1 VLEKPSITQQ
11 LIEIGAACGETA
23 GILDI
28 SYLRTAHQ
36 RRQRIIDAVGSAAV
50 DGRSTTQERL
60 YAWLSE
66 IPIQAQANL
75 GAESYA
81 AELFAVL
88 ANPEMSTGADHM
100 PNLHSLFWGL
110 GAAGMPLQIAAAL
123 LLVAGLF
130 LAARATSDF
139 EAPLALALVTGV
151 LVGFHGYLADGAL
164 FLPALFIFSTAGY
177 ARVPALVLTVP
188 IPWLLLQ
195 CPRPWPVVAQAAS
208 SSTSSASTSN
218 SGGITAESIVSTV
231 LESGLGMV
239 PLVVGLLGLFGGG
252 GTPAPTT
259 LEKYAM
265 PERQYFEGADTGSDV
280 SGADYD
286 QMGMPRAYSAAPDGG
301 SAQTSGSAS
310 PGSGSGGSGAP
321 SGPSGAGAA
330 QITVNVQAMDSQSFL
345 DHSNEIAQ
353 AVRAAM
359 LNSNSINDVV
369 NNL

>member
-1 VLEKPSITQQ
+1 M
-11 LIEIGAACGETA
+11 A
-23 GILDI
+23 
-28 SYLRTAHQ
+28 
-36 RRQRIIDAVGSAAV
+36 
-50 DGRSTTQERL
+50 STTQDKL
-60 YAWLSE
+60 YQTFVAVAGQQDSNPGGALDSGEEIAASLSDTVKQLSE
-66 IPIQAQANL
+66 
-75 GAESYA
+75 
-81 AELFAVL
+81 
-88 ANPEMSTGADHM
+88 
-100 PNLHSLFWGL
+100 
-110 GAAGMPLQIAAAL
+110 LQGSSA
-123 LLVAGLF
+123 
-130 LAARATSDF
+130 
-139 EAPLALALVTGV
+139 
-151 LVGFHGYLADGAL
+151 
-164 FLPALFIFSTAGY
+164 
-177 ARVPALVLTVP
+177 
-188 IPWLLLQ
+188 
-195 CPRPWPVVAQAAS
+195 AQAASGSS
-208 SSTSSASTSN
+208 SSTSSASTTS
-218 SGGITAESIVSTV
+218 SGGITAESIVTTV

-252 GTPAPTT
+252 GTPAPPT

-301 SAQTSGSAS
+301 SARTSGTSS
-310 PGSGSGGSGAP
+310 LGSSGSGVP

>member
-1 VLEKPSITQQ
+1 M
-11 LIEIGAACGETA
+11 A
-23 GILDI
+23 
-28 SYLRTAHQ
+28 
-36 RRQRIIDAVGSAAV
+36 
-50 DGRSTTQERL
+50 STTQDKL
-60 YAWLSE
+60 YQTFVAVAGQQDSNPGGALDSGEEIAASLSDTVKQLSE
-66 IPIQAQANL
+66 
-75 GAESYA
+75 
-81 AELFAVL
+81 
-88 ANPEMSTGADHM
+88 
-100 PNLHSLFWGL
+100 
-110 GAAGMPLQIAAAL
+110 LQGSSA
-123 LLVAGLF
+123 
-130 LAARATSDF
+130 
-139 EAPLALALVTGV
+139 
-151 LVGFHGYLADGAL
+151 
-164 FLPALFIFSTAGY
+164 
-177 ARVPALVLTVP
+177 
-188 IPWLLLQ
+188 
-195 CPRPWPVVAQAAS
+195 AQAAS
-208 SSTSSASTSN
+208 GSSSTSNASTTSG
-218 SGGITAESIVSTV
+218 GGITAESIVTTV

-252 GTPAPTT
+252 GTPAPPT

-310 PGSGSGGSGAP
+310 PGSSGSGAP